1 MTIVNSFNVL
11 HIFFARGD
19 IQLILSIAPLRLR
32 GTTTRG
38 TRMHSG
44 FIALSLCFAIVPKI
58 SEGEIKYELSME
70 KLRGHNE
77 HLNGSCTGFP
87 FAWLLK
93 ASRS

>member
-1 MTIVNSFNVL
+1 
-11 HIFFARGD
+11 
-19 IQLILSIAPLRLR
+19 
-32 GTTTRG
+32 
-38 TRMHSG
+38 MHSG

-87 FAWLLK
+87 FCLDLIGFPVFKSSWAT
-93 ASRS
+93 